1 MDTTRKSSF
10 LIKDILT
17 FISEDKITDHQSE
30 DESDDE
36 DDKNDDTLQ
45 SEELVRKDKY
55 KSQKVSNTRGMKN
68 FLYLIFILLFHL

>member
-17 FISEDKITDHQSE
+17 FISEDKINDHQLE

-36 DDKNDDTLQ
+36 EDKNDDTLQ
-45 SEELVRKDKY
+45 SEELDRKDEY
-55 KSQKVSNTRGMKN
+55 KSQKVSNTRGM
-68 FLYLIFILLFHL
+68 

>member
-17 FISEDKITDHQSE
+17 FISEDKISQSE

-36 DDKNDDTLQ
+36 EDKNDDTLQ
-45 SEELVRKDKY
+45 SEELVRKDEC

-68 FLYLIFILLFHL
+68 SI